1 VEVQRPR
8 ATAPPAYQLLLP
20 LELPEALEPPARPP
34 ARPPAQAF
42 SSPPTVRPCQVWGA
56 LPLTERIR
64 VQRVFVQVIQEVLG
78 NGNRYSRP

>member
-8 ATAPPAYQLLLP
+8 ATAPPTYQLLLP
-20 LELPEALEPPARPP
+20 LELPEALEPP

-42 SSPPTVRPCQVWGA
+42 SSPPTVRPCQVWST

-78 NGNRYSRP
+78 NGNRD